1 MKFFHLITLMTEI
14 IDENNCD
21 FIHKNKQ
28 KIANLLGLYCGGYFG
43 GY

>member
-1 MKFFHLITLMTEI
+1 MTEI

-28 KIANLLGLYCGGYFG
+28 KIANLMGFNCGGYFG